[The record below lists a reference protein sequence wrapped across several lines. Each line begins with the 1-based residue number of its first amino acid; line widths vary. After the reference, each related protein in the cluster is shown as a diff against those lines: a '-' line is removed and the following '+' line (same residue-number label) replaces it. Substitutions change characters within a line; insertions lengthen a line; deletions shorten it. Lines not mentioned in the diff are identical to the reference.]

1 MKLTQPMYEK
11 RMNYLIISFRG
22 VAELTVVVR
31 YAHPIMVFDQKLL
44 RKSSVIN
51 LIKVNGWVR
60 GWMAQALCRLSSR
73 LFFFIPAPGRKI
85 WNWNPVWR
93 PLVIDPS
100 PLPTPKSQMDQ
111 IDDKLAPPHM
121 QTLPSILFAKLYYT
135 RMNGPRQVSLLTAI
149 FIHENTQ

>member
-73 LFFFIPAPGRKI
+73 LFFFYSCSRKKNLELESGLASASHRPIAPS
-85 WNWNPVWR
+85 
-93 PLVIDPS
+93 DTQES
-100 PLPTPKSQMDQ
+100 
-111 IDDKLAPPHM
+111 
-121 QTLPSILFAKLYYT
+121 
-135 RMNGPRQVSLLTAI
+135 NGPNRRQTCSTSYANITINTLRQALLYTNEWTATSLPPYSY
-149 FIHENTQ
+149 FYS